1 MAPLPSPALDRRYL
15 LVVLAA
21 ALWALIGVWATEL
34 DDAGLSATQIGAWR
48 AVIGGACF
56 IAHAAVAG
64 HLGEVRGL
72 RRGPVVVLALLGVTL
87 FYVALP
93 AAAAEG
99 GVSLAW
105 VLLYTAPAFV
115 AVGGWLLLGERLGP
129 TGIGLVV
136 LTLVGVALVVL
147 PDSDG
152 ITVSGASIGWGLAA
166 GFGYAAYTVLSKFVT
181 IDVPAVTMLAVVLP
195 LGALPLLAV
204 LELPADGR
212 TWALLAGL
220 GIVSTY
226 LPYLAYAT
234 ALRHVAAG
242 RASVV
247 AAVEPLIAVALAI
260 AVYDESLHPLA
271 LVGAA
276 IIVLAAVAAVAGAQP
291 STNEAKPAST

>member
-1 MAPLPSPALDRRYL
+1 MDRRYL

-34 DDAGLSATQIGAWR
+34 DDAGLSAGRIGAWR
-48 AVIGGACF
+48 AVIGGTCF
-56 IAHAAVAG
+56 VVHAAVTRR
-64 HLGEVRGL
+64 LGEIGTVRRAPL
-72 RRGPVVVLALLGVTL
+72 VVLALLGVTL

-115 AVGGWLLLGERLGP
+115 AVGGWLWLGERLGAI
-129 TGIGLVV
+129 GVGLVV
-136 LTLVGVALVVL
+136 LTLVGVGLVVL
-147 PDSDG
+147 PDSAG
-152 ITVSGASIGWGLAA
+152 ITVSAASVGWGLAA
-166 GFGYAAYTVLSKFVT
+166 GFGYAAYTVLSKVVT
-181 IDVPAVTMLAVVLP
+181 VDVAPVTVLAIALP
-195 LGALPLLAV
+195 LGAVPLAPVLA
-204 LELPADGR
+204 LPADGR
-212 TWALLAGL
+212 TWALLLGL

-247 AAVEPLIAVALAI
+247 ASVEPLIAVALAV

-276 IIVLAAVAAVAGAQP
+276 MIVGAAVIAVAGTQSPTRA
-291 STNEAKPAST
+291 AKPAST

>member
-1 MAPLPSPALDRRYL
+1 MDRRYL

-21 ALWALIGVWATEL
+21 ALWAFIGVWATEL

-48 AVIGGACF
+48 AVIGGTCF
-56 IAHAAVAG
+56 VVHAAAVG
-64 HLGEVRGL
+64 RLGEIRSL

-93 AAAAEG
+93 AAASEG

-115 AVGGWLLLGERLGP
+115 VIGGWLWLGERLGRV
-129 TGIGLVV
+129 GIGLVGS
-136 LTLVGVALVVL
+136 TLFGVALVVL

-152 ITVSGASIGWGLAA
+152 ITVTPASIGWGLAA
-166 GFGYAAYTVLSKFVT
+166 GFGYAAYTVLTMLVAVDVAPVT
-181 IDVPAVTMLAVVLP
+181 VLAVVLP
-195 LGALPLLAV
+195 LGAVPLLPV
-204 LELPADGR
+204 LELPGGGR
-212 TWALLAGL
+212 TWALLIGL
-220 GIVSTY
+220 GVVSTY
-226 LPYLAYAT
+226 VPYLAYAT

-247 AAVEPLIAVALAI
+247 AAVEPLVAVALAI
-260 AVYDESLHPLA
+260 AIYDESLHPIA

-276 IIVLAAVAAVAGAQP
+276 IIVAAAVAAVAGAQ
-291 STNEAKPAST
+291 SVTSEAKPAST